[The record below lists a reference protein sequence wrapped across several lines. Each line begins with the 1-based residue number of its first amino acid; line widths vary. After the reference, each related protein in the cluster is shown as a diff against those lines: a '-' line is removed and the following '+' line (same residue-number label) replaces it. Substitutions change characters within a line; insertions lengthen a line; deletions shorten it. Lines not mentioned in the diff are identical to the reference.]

1 MPGSTSGQQASSQGS
16 RQQQGRHGKDQ
27 GAEAKWAPVRPQCF
41 TDSVTKWKGSASSW
55 AVKESSPKVAAPSSR
70 FFAVAGSNW
79 KHPQVHLERPVTHG
93 DEEVEGEGE
102 EEQEDEDPHEEA
114 EEEQRTQ
121 VPAPK
126 RQAFLPPQKKKKKRC
141 RIPAAWAKRKQKTLD
156 HQAKMT
162 KESSGLQLQGQER
175 ALEV

>member
-1 MPGSTSGQQASSQGS
+1 MPGSTSGQQASSQES

-41 TDSVTKWKGSASSW
+41 TDSVTKWKGAASSW

-126 RQAFLPPQKKKKKRC
+126 RQAFLPPQKKKRSGAEHRQRGQRGSKRISII
-141 RIPAAWAKRKQKTLD
+141 RPR
-156 HQAKMT
+156 
-162 KESSGLQLQGQER
+162 
-175 ALEV
+175 

>member
-1 MPGSTSGQQASSQGS
+1 
-16 RQQQGRHGKDQ
+16 
-27 GAEAKWAPVRPQCF
+27 
-41 TDSVTKWKGSASSW
+41 
-55 AVKESSPKVAAPSSR
+55 VKESSPKVAAPSSR

-126 RQAFLPPQKKKKKRC
+126 RQAFLPPQKKKRSGAEHRQRGQRGSKRISII
-141 RIPAAWAKRKQKTLD
+141 RPR
-156 HQAKMT
+156 
-162 KESSGLQLQGQER
+162 
-175 ALEV
+175 

>member
-16 RQQQGRHGKDQ
+16 RQQQGREGKDQ
-27 GAEAKWAPVRPQCF
+27 GAEAKWVPIRPQFF
-41 TDSVTKWKGSASSW
+41 TESVRKWKGSASSW
-55 AVKESSPKVAAPSSR
+55 AVKESSPEVKV
-70 FFAVAGSNW
+70 
-79 KHPQVHLERPVTHG
+79 
-93 DEEVEGEGE
+93 EEE

-114 EEEQRTQ
+114 EEEQRKQ

-162 KESSGLQLQGQER
+162 KESSGVQLQGQER